1 MTKFNFVK
9 RSQIL
14 TSTRFK
20 YLRLDKNER
29 VSPFPKKFIS
39 LFKRKLDSENLNTY
53 PEIFNFYKLLS
64 KSHSLKKDYFLATA
78 GIDAGLRNSI
88 EIFGEKKIIIL
99 DPTFAMI
106 NIYCKILKKKTVNI
120 GFDKNLKLKL
130 NQLLKEI
137 NKNVSLII
145 LSNPNSPTGTIINL
159 NDIKKILVKAEKN
172 NAKVVIDEAYYGFSS
187 ITAIRLIKR
196 FKNLIVLRTFSK
208 AYGIA
213 GLRVGYAISHPKNI
227 EKFINIKPMYEAN
240 SLGILAANILLENQK
255 IRKTYLSEVI
265 QGKKILLN
273 FFKKKKINFLKSE
286 GNFILFKLKQK
297 NKYFKKLKKN
307 KILIVENL
315 SHNKLNGF
323 SRITLAPKKETL
335 KFIKILKN
343 Y

>member
-1 MTKFNFVK
+1 
-9 RSQIL
+9 
-14 TSTRFK
+14 
-20 YLRLDKNER
+20 
-29 VSPFPKKFIS
+29 
-39 LFKRKLDSENLNTY
+39 
-53 PEIFNFYKLLS
+53 
-64 KSHSLKKDYFLATA
+64 
-78 GIDAGLRNSI
+78 
-88 EIFGEKKIIIL
+88 
-99 DPTFAMI
+99 
-106 NIYCKILKKKTVNI
+106 
-120 GFDKNLKLKL
+120 
-130 NQLLKEI
+130 
-137 NKNVSLII
+137 
-145 LSNPNSPTGTIINL
+145 
-159 NDIKKILVKAEKN
+159 
-172 NAKVVIDEAYYGFSS
+172 
-187 ITAIRLIKR
+187 
-196 FKNLIVLRTFSK
+196 
-208 AYGIA
+208 
-213 GLRVGYAISHPKNI
+213 
-227 EKFINIKPMYEAN
+227 MYEAN